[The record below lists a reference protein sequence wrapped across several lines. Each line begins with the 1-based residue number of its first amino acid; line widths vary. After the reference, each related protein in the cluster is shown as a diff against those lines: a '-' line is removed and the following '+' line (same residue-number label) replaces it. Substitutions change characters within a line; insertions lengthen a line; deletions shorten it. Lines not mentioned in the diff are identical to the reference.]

1 MPKFLLS
8 KQVIK
13 VLESF
18 GFILVSQKG
27 SHAKF
32 RKGSQTVIVP
42 IHNKEIPIGTFSS
55 IVRQSNLQKDDFIN
69 YK

>member
-1 MPKFLLS
+1 
-8 KQVIK
+8 VR
-13 VLESF
+13 VLQSF

-32 RKGSQTVIVP
+32 KNGSLTVIVP
-42 IHNKEIPIGTFSS
+42 IHNKEMPRGTFSS
-55 IVRQSNLQKDDFIN
+55 IVQQSNLKKEDFEN